1 LGSSRLAKVYGGG
14 HLSLLMKFPMISFS
28 DSHAHLSSSEILP
41 HIDAMLERARN
52 AHVDKI
58 VNICTDRE
66 TLEAGLK
73 LAQTHPHIF
82 NTGATTPHDV
92 CTEGEMNFPLF
103 EKAAAEHRLV
113 AIGETGLD
121 YHYTY
126 SDKKTQ
132 TQFLIRYLHLAA
144 KHNLPIIFH
153 CREAFA
159 DLFSIVDAEYPAK
172 APAILHCFTGT
183 MREAEQVWARGWYL
197 SLSGIVTFK
206 KSEELRL
213 VAKEAPQNQ
222 LLIETDSPYLAPQ
235 SKRGQPNEP
244 SYIVE
249 TAACI
254 AAVRGVE
261 VSEIARA
268 TTENMVRVF
277 NIKI

>member
-1 LGSSRLAKVYGGG
+1 VVVSSFVDVFLVFVYDEF
-14 HLSLLMKFPMISFS
+14 MFS
-28 DSHAHLSSSEILP
+28 DSHAHLSSSEVLP
-41 HIDAMLERARN
+41 HIDAVLDRARK
-52 AHVDKI
+52 AHVDRI

-66 TLEAGLK
+66 TLEAGIK
-73 LAQTHPHIF
+73 LAQAHPHIF
-82 NTGATTPHDV
+82 NAGATTPHDV
-92 CTEGEMNFPLF
+92 CTEGEINFPLF
-103 EKAAAEHRLV
+103 AQAAAENRLV

-144 KHNLPIIFH
+144 KHNLPVIFH

-206 KSEELRL
+206 KSEELKL
-213 VAKEAPQNQ
+213 VAKEAPLNQ
-222 LLIETDSPYLAPQ
+222 LLIETDAPYLAPQ

-254 AAVRGVE
+254 AALRGVE

-268 TTENMVRVF
+268 TTENMTRVF
-277 NIKI
+277 DLTH